1 MTIAYDD
8 LDTVA
13 LCKFI
18 AETNKLTIFADLGG
32 MEKKKE
38 FSVEKG
44 RIDVS
49 VRYGG
54 KMLVM
59 KFVRK

>member
-1 MTIAYDD
+1 MDKGGF
-8 LDTVA
+8 LV
-13 LCKFI
+13 
-18 AETNKLTIFADLGG
+18 NKGA
-32 MEKKKE
+32 
-38 FSVEKG
+38 
-44 RIDVS
+44 IDVS